1 MSITYQVEDGVDLS
15 EFLGAVAASWA
26 EVLSVPVS
34 DVKATAAASS
44 NRRRLAA
51 RKPVAVE
58 VEALLSEGDNAAAY
72 VECIESSVCV
82 TQSVVTSPFLITALG
97 LDPADP
103 GPAGAVS
110 VNSVTVVSA
119 TPGPTPP
126 GPTPPGPTPTP
137 PGPTPSPPPP
147 GPTPPG
153 PTP

>member
-1 MSITYQVEDGVDLS
+1 MSRTCCEGTSQQVLDMSITYQVEDGVDLC

-51 RKPVAVE
+51 LKPVAVE
-58 VEALLSEGDNAAAY
+58 VEALLSEGDDAAAY

-82 TQSVVTSPFLITALG
+82 TQSVVTSPFLINALG

-103 GPAGAVS
+103 APGVAGAVS
-110 VNSVTVVSA
+110 VTSVTVVSA

-126 GPTPPGPTPTP
+126 GPTPTP
-137 PGPTPSPPPP
+137 
-147 GPTPPG
+147 
-153 PTP
+153 